1 MYSRNPWS
9 QSPNT
14 AEPHASCRHRC
25 VRVSQFSC
33 LLSSDAAE
41 VERATDSLA
50 EEKDRLVA
58 EVADSIMLAELRD
71 LSSLVSRL

>member
-1 MYSRNPWS
+1 MPI
-9 QSPNT
+9 
-14 AEPHASCRHRC
+14 E
-25 VRVSQFSC
+25 VRLSC

-50 EEKDRLVA
+50 EEDRLVA

>member
-1 MYSRNPWS
+1 MRLP
-9 QSPNT
+9 
-14 AEPHASCRHRC
+14 CGGM
-25 VRVSQFSC
+25 V
-33 LLSSDAAE
+33 LLARPLD
-41 VERATDSLA
+41 RSLA